1 MLSTKII
8 RRLVFFGALFSW
20 IGLSVIDVVILFTTK
35 NALAVNIE
43 NFFSR
48 AFLDS
53 FIIFLFIYYH
63 FQVQRYASSNFID
76 LLWRVFITG
85 LLAIFVSIGLSY
97 FLSIFEGHSFAVNPF
112 VLNIQYHIN
121 IGVICALLIS
131 SYHVFKR
138 LILYQKTISLL
149 RLWNVFEYTLLAS
162 VLLNFWDLEFTEPF
176 SLSVFFFLTVMSI
189 ILSVNMKW
197 VAYLNF
203 NQKLKSILL
212 LTLSGVYLYY
222 FINLVLVRVN
232 LEASITLLQSNVTI
246 IALFTFVSVYV
257 VFSILVLLFNLPTSS
272 VFEQKLGDVLR
283 FKDLSQTFHSEQK
296 DEFVFDVLLNS
307 SMSAVLAD
315 AGWLEITEKGKELL
329 LHYEISG
336 SDIAAIKTNIDT
348 SKDKKSSIF
357 RRRKI
362 YSLNKGAYKSVL
374 VCPINIQGVAAGDLV
389 LLKEVKDGFNK
400 DMLEIIETFTAQ
412 AVISIENARLME
424 EAITTERYKEEL
436 KIAQKVSESLLPDRL
451 IEHESYEITSFSQ
464 AADEVG
470 GDYYDTFRIDDEN
483 IALVIADVS
492 GKGTSAAF
500 NMSQV
505 KGVFHSLVPFGLDP
519 IDFIVR
525 ANETLGRILEKNNFV
540 TLSYFIVNTQEKS
553 VRFVRAGHCPTL
565 YYSKEEDR
573 TFYFKNKGLGL
584 GVIRKKEYLPF
595 VQEIECVYQSGDIMV
610 VYTDGITEATNPEG
624 DEFGYDRLQHCLTR
638 FKDLSALDIQ
648 DAIIRE
654 VYHFC
659 DTNPLKDDYTMMV
672 IKFK

>member
-1 MLSTKII
+1 MLSSKII

-20 IGLSVIDVVILFTTK
+20 IGLSVVDVIILFTTK
-35 NALAVNIE
+35 NSLAINVE

-53 FIIFLFIYYH
+53 FLIFLFIYYH

-97 FLSIFEGHSFAVNPF
+97 FLTLFEGHSISVNPF

-121 IGVICALLIS
+121 IGVISALLIS

-149 RLWNVFEYTLLAS
+149 RLWNIFEYTLLVS
-162 VLLNFWDLEFTEPF
+162 ILLNFWDLEFTDPF
-176 SLSVFFFLTVMSI
+176 PLSVYFFLVVMSI
-189 ILSVNMKW
+189 VLSVNMKW

-212 LTLSGVYLYY
+212 LSLTGVYLYY
-222 FINLVLVRVN
+222 FINLVIVRVN
-232 LEASITLLQSNVTI
+232 SEASITLLQSNVTI
-246 IALFTFVSVYV
+246 AALFTFMSIYV
-257 VFSILVLLFNLPTSS
+257 VFSVLVLLFNLPTSS

-315 AGWLEITEKGKELL
+315 AGWVEITEKGKELL
-329 LHYEISG
+329 LHYEISE
-336 SDIAAIKTNIDT
+336 SDIAAIKTGIET

-362 YSLNKGAYKSVL
+362 YSMNKGVYKSVL
-374 VCPINIQGVAAGDLV
+374 VCPINIQGVSAGDLV

-412 AVISIENARLME
+412 AVISIENARLMD
-424 EAITTERYKEEL
+424 EAIVNERYKEEL

-451 IEHESYEITSFSQ
+451 IEHESYDITSFSQ

-470 GDYYDTFRIDDEN
+470 GDYYDTFKIDEEN

-505 KGVFHSLVPFGLDP
+505 KGVFHSLVTFGLDP

-540 TLSYFIVNTQEKS
+540 TLSYFVINVKEK
-553 VRFVRAGHCPTL
+553 VIRFVRAGHCPTL
-565 YYSKEEDR
+565 YYNKKEDR

-584 GVIRKKEYLPF
+584 GIVRRGEYLPY
-595 VQEIECVYQSGDIMV
+595 VQENEYSYSVGDVLI
-610 VYTDGITEATNPEG
+610 VYTDGITEATNPDGE
-624 DEFGYDRLQHCLTR
+624 EFGYERLQSCLSR
-638 FKDLSALDIQ
+638 FKDLNALDIQ